1 MVNMVKF
8 ELLNK
13 SYIDG
18 VLYRNG
24 AIIERP
30 PNWQGPKKS
39 RQTIGGRDDWG
50 LFHEEAPLF
59 ERVPRAASLPVP
71 VVASS
76 TRCLEESRV
85 PPPAD
90 LVRQAKLNPEAAR
103 NIMEAN
109 LSQSK
114 FSGRRFGT
122 R

>member
-8 ELLNK
+8 QLLSK

-76 TRCLEESRV
+76 TMPRRSRV

-90 LVRQAKLNPEAAR
+90 LVRQAKLNAEAAR